1 MIKKFLLI
9 CSVLVLFFATG
20 CSEQAYIVFNKQPIT
35 RENVLDGCYLFEK
48 GERVYYVVTLPPD
61 KVLTKKILLQVY
73 KRDNKEMRY
82 GYKLIYGK
90 NIFLNEGEQYY
101 YTDYYVFADSG
112 LYEFKVYSAD
122 NPTKELTSNIVQ
134 IK

>member
-1 MIKKFLLI
+1 MFLA
-9 CSVLVLFFATG
+9 VG
-20 CSEQAYIVFNKQPIT
+20 CSEKSYVIFNKQPIT
-35 RENVLDGCYLFEK
+35 RENLLNGSYLFEK
-48 GERVYYVVTLPPD
+48 GERVYYIVTLPPD
-61 KVLTKKILLQVY
+61 KVLTKQILIQVY

-90 NIFLNEGEQYY
+90 KVFLNEDEQYY

-112 LYEFKVYSAD
+112 LYEFKIYSAD

-134 IK
+134 VK